1 MTIQEACSRMTSAL
15 KKSFEFN
22 KEFAFTK
29 YKTAED
35 VVNLVRDFFTKTFPN
50 QKFEWSYFDRTI
62 TAKGYEFLTF
72 NIKLKDFQFADGKRR
87 IPYVVEAVIPDKAKV
102 KVLALVIE
110 DLKPISEASATP
122 VAKVE
127 IKPEPKP
134 DDAKMETKIAGKPL
148 IAGVK
153 PLSASQ
159 ARFLFGLNEEKISL
173 SEFYKVV
180 DLYFQCTNEERK
192 ELRSYKPE

>member
-35 VVNLVRDFFTKTFPN
+35 VVNLIRDFFTKTFPN

-110 DLKPISEASATP
+110 DLKPISDAPVTP
-122 VAKVE
+122 VVKFE
-127 IKPEPKP
+127 NKSEPKP
-134 DDAKMETKIAGKPL
+134 EVPSKSLVG
-148 IAGVK
+148 GVK
-153 PLSASQ
+153 PLSSSQ
-159 ARFLFGLNEEKISL
+159 ARFMFGLNEEKISL

-180 DLYFQCTNEERK
+180 DLYYQCTSEERK